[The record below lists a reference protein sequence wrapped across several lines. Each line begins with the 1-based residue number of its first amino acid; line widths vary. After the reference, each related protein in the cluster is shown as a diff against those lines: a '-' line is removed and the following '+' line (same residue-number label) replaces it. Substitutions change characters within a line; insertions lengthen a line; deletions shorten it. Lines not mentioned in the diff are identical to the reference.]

1 MQQPMHAKEMSKQR
15 KRWLIIL
22 CAALLVCATVGGSVT
37 YAWLIHRPVP
47 QVITLKGS
55 NLALSVGNN
64 NPKADYKLI
73 PGSTINT
80 VDVRV
85 NAYND
90 SNIDYAIFAKVEKSA
105 DFDAYLTYAYD
116 SRWKV
121 VEDDGNTVYLKHN
134 QNLNDSD
141 YGNESLPIF
150 AGDTLTVKSDIT
162 KSSSYN
168 SVLFANA
175 APSVTVTA
183 CAVQSDAIDD
193 AKELELAKSA
203 LLG

>member
-1 MQQPMHAKEMSKQR
+1 MQQPMHAKAMSEQR

-37 YAWLIHRPVP
+37 YAWLIHRPEP

-85 NAYND
+85 VASD
-90 SNIDYAIFAKVEKSA
+90 ASNINYAIFAKVEKSA
-105 DFDAYLTYAYD
+105 DFDTYLTYAYD
-116 SRWKV
+116 SRWT
-121 VEDDGNTVYLKHN
+121 VEENGNIVYLKHN
-134 QNLNDSD
+134 QSLTDSD
-141 YGNESLPIF
+141 YDTENLAIF
-150 AGDTLTVKSDIT
+150 AGDTLTVKSEIT

-183 CAVQSDAIDD
+183 CAVQSDGIDD

-203 LLG
+203 LG

>member
-1 MQQPMHAKEMSKQR
+1 MQQPMHAKVVSKQR

-37 YAWLIHRPVP
+37 YAWLIHRPEP
-47 QVITLKGS
+47 QVITIIGS

-64 NPKADYKLI
+64 NPKANYKLI
-73 PGSTINT
+73 PGSTIST

-85 NAYND
+85 VTSNA

-105 DFDAYLTYAYD
+105 DFDTYLTYTYD
-116 SRWKV
+116 SRWTP
-121 VEDDGNTVYLKHN
+121 VEENGNIVYLKHN
-134 QNLNDSD
+134 QILTDSD
-141 YGNESLPIF
+141 YGSEAIAIF
-150 AGDTLTVKSDIT
+150 AEDQLTVKPEIT

-168 SVLFANA
+168 SVLFANS

-183 CAVQSDAIDD
+183 CAVQSDGIDD
-193 AKELELAKSA
+193 AKELELAKGA
-203 LLG
+203 LG

>member
-1 MQQPMHAKEMSKQR
+1 MHAKATSKQR

-22 CAALLVCATVGGSVT
+22 CAALLVCATVGGSIT

-73 PGSTINT
+73 PGSTIST

-85 NAYND
+85 NTSDA

-105 DFDAYLTYAYD
+105 DFDAYLTYDYD
-116 SRWKV
+116 SCWTV
-121 VEDDGNTVYLKHN
+121 VENGNTTVYLKHN
-134 QNLNDSD
+134 QILTDSD
-141 YGNESLPIF
+141 YGNESLAIF

-162 KSSSYN
+162 KSSNYN

-175 APSVTVTA
+175 TPSVTVTA

-193 AKELELAKSA
+193 AKELELAKEA
-203 LLG
+203 LG

>member
-37 YAWLIHRPVP
+37 YAWLIHRPNP
-47 QVITLKGS
+47 QVITLIGS
-55 NLALSVGNN
+55 NLTLSVGNN

-73 PGSTINT
+73 PGSTIST

-85 NAYND
+85 NTSDA
-90 SNIDYAIFAKVEKSA
+90 SNINYVIFAKVEKSA
-105 DFDAYLTYAYD
+105 DFDTYLTYAYD
-116 SRWKV
+116 SRWTK
-121 VEDDGNTVYLKHN
+121 VEDGNIVYLKHV
-134 QNLNDSD
+134 QNLTDSN

-150 AGDTLTVKSDIT
+150 AGDTLTVKSEIT

-175 APSVTVTA
+175 TPSVTVTA
-183 CAVQSDAIDD
+183 CAVQFDARNDAEQLAL
-193 AKELELAKSA
+193 AKEA
-203 LLG
+203 LG